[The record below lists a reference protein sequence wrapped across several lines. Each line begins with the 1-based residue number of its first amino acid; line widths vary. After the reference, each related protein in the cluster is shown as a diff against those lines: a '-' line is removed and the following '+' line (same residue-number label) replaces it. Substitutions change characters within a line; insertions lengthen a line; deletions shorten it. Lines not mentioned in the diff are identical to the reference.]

1 MRPIT
6 VTVPAG
12 GGNSAVVPLDH
23 YISPF
28 SVGIAVTT
36 SDATNLSFVVQQTY
50 ANVFAS
56 DFNAATA
63 TWFTTTMSA
72 GNANATGNLS
82 APVSAIRLN
91 MSAGDAAATMTVIQA
106 GIAS

>member
-12 GGNSAVVPLDH
+12 GGNSAVIPLDH

-28 SVGIAVTT
+28 NVGIAVTT
-36 SDATNLSFVVQQTY
+36 TDSTNLSFLVQQTY

-56 DFNAATA
+56 DFNAATT

-72 GNANATGNLS
+72 SNANATGNI
-82 APVSAIRLN
+82 AYPVTAVRLN
-91 MSAGDAAATMTVIQA
+91 MSAGDGDVTMTVIQA
-106 GIAS
+106 GVAS

>member
-12 GGNSAVVPLDH
+12 SGNSTVIPLDH

-28 SVGIAVTT
+28 NVSVAVTT
-36 SDATNLSFVVQQTY
+36 SDPTNLSFVVQQTY

-56 DFNAATA
+56 DFNASTA

-72 GNANATGNLS
+72 GNANATGNIAYPVTGVRLS
-82 APVSAIRLN
+82 VSA
-91 MSAGDAAATMTVIQA
+91 SDADTTMTVIQA
-106 GIAS
+106 GVAS

>member
-12 GGNSAVVPLDH
+12 ASNSAVVPLDH

-28 SVGIAVTT
+28 SVSVAVTT
-36 SDATNLSFVVQQTY
+36 TDTTNLSFAVQQTY

-63 TWFTTTMSA
+63 TWFTTSMSA
-72 GNANATGNLS
+72 GNANATGIIS
-82 APVSAIRLN
+82 APVTAVRL
-91 MSAGDAAATMTVIQA
+91 SKTGGDGVETMTVIQA

>member
-12 GGNSAVVPLDH
+12 AGNSTVIPLDH

-28 SVGIAVTT
+28 NVGVAVTT

-63 TWFTTTMSA
+63 TWFTVTTSA
-72 GNANATGNLS
+72 SNANATGNIAYPVTGVRLS
-82 APVSAIRLN
+82 VSGSDAPT
-91 MSAGDAAATMTVIQA
+91 TMTVIQA